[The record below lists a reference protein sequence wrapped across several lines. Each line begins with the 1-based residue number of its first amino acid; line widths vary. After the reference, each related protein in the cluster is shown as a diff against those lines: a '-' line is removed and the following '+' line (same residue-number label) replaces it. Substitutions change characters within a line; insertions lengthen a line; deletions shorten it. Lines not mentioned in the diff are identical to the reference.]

1 MTTTS
6 VCDNL
11 PMNRTDA
18 SLQGAFR
25 ALPPNLSRA
34 DCERWDALDE
44 LRHVRNRFCI
54 ADGTIYLDGNSLGA
68 LPASTA
74 AAVQNTIRADWG
86 VDLIRSWNKADWV
99 NLPRKVGKRLAPL
112 IGARADEIVIADSTS
127 ANIFKLLAAMVT
139 RPAVLSDTSR
149 RYVLA
154 ERRNFP
160 TDLYIAQGLLTL
172 LGDRYELKLVDK
184 HELAGAFDHT
194 IAAALITHID
204 YRSGEMFDM
213 VAYNVHASKAGTSIL
228 WDLSHSAGAVVV
240 DLVADGA
247 EFAVGCGYKYLNGG
261 PGAPAFLFVR
271 RELQANLV
279 NPLSGWFGH
288 NAPFAFDTGYTPAA
302 GIDRFLCGTPP
313 ILCMVAL
320 NEGLATF
327 NGIDL
332 VEVRKKSLALSDVF
346 LSLMSTHCGPLGFTC
361 VSPMAHADRGSH
373 LSFAHAD
380 AYPIMQAII
389 DRGVIGDFRQ
399 PNLLRFGFTPLY
411 TRFTDC
417 WDAVNIIR
425 DVVTAESFRAP
436 LYQQRN
442 QVT

>member
-1 MTTTS
+1 
-6 VCDNL
+6 
-11 PMNRTDA
+11 MNRIDA
-18 SLQGAFR
+18 SLQSAFPD
-25 ALPPNLSRA
+25 LPSDLSRA
-34 DCERWDALDE
+34 DCERLDALDE

-54 ADGTIYLDGNSLGA
+54 AEGTIYLDGNSLGA

-74 AAVQNTIRADWG
+74 AAIQNTINADWG
-86 VDLIRSWNKADWV
+86 VGLIRSWNKADWV
-99 NLPRKVGKRLAPL
+99 NLPRKVGERLAPL

-127 ANIFKLLAAMVT
+127 ANIFKLLTAMLT
-139 RPAVLSDTSR
+139 RPQVLSDTKR

-154 ERRNFP
+154 ERSNFP
-160 TDLYIAQGLLTL
+160 TDLYIAQGLLAL
-172 LGDRYELKLVDK
+172 LGDRYALKLVDK
-184 HELAGAFDHT
+184 RELAGAFDHT
-194 IAAALITHID
+194 IAAALITHVD

-213 VAYNVHASKAGTSIL
+213 VAYNAHASKAGTSIL

-261 PGAPAFLFVR
+261 PGAPAFLYVR
-271 RELQANLV
+271 RDLQTNVA

-288 NAPFAFDTGYTPAA
+288 AAPFAFDTGYTPAT

-313 ILCMVAL
+313 ILGMVAL

-327 NGIDL
+327 EGINLGD
-332 VEVRKKSLALSDVF
+332 VRKKSLALSDVF
-346 LSLMSTHCGPLGFTC
+346 WSLLVNQCSELGFTC
-361 VSPMAHADRGSH
+361 ISPPVHADRASH
-373 LSFAHAD
+373 LSFAHVD

-417 WDAVNIIR
+417 WDAVKIIR